1 MTETD
6 ERITRIIVDSNGSL
20 TRRDAMAFGIS
31 SSSFTKYIREN
42 NMIKVAPGIYATN
55 FAVQDAMYTLQKR
68 YPKIIFSGLSSLYLN
83 HLTDKIPDYI
93 EFTIPKNYRVRKSA
107 ITQDIIVH
115 IENNQEFYFDGNVF
129 LEDEFGNTLCCHGKE
144 KTIIEMIRKKDEYDS
159 EIYIKA
165 IRRYLKEKSN
175 DVTALLQYAKKRN
188 IEKRVR
194 EIMEVFVNGD
204 E

>member
-1 MTETD
+1 
-6 ERITRIIVDSNGSL
+6 
-20 TRRDAMAFGIS
+20 
-31 SSSFTKYIREN
+31 
-42 NMIKVAPGIYATN
+42 MIKVAPGIYATN
-55 FAVQDAMYTLQKR
+55 FAIQDAMYTLQKR

-115 IENNQEFYFDGNVF
+115 IENNQEFYSEGNVF
-129 LEDEFGNTLCCHGKE
+129 LEDEFGNSLCCHGKE
-144 KTIIEMIRKKDEYDS
+144 KTIIEMIRKKDEYDN